1 MKKSELRKLIREI
14 LEQRTENEQVIIN
27 PTPEQIG
34 VSQEEYDSFMKK
46 LMAAKG
52 RLDEGTMP
60 LNEKRWWQCGG
71 CGGAKFG
78 GCLAGGCIEPF
89 KWGIKFTFSF

>member
-1 MKKSELRKLIREI
+1 MKKSELKKLIREVI
-14 LEQRTENEQVIIN
+14 KEQSRPRVIIN
-27 PTPEQIG
+27 PTPQQIG

-46 LMAAKG
+46 LMAAKQQ
-52 RLDEGTMP
+52 LDEGKMP

-89 KWGIKFTFSF
+89 KWGIKLTFNF